1 MRKLQRNRRFSR
13 RSKKQWHA
21 SNHHPT
27 IKNYGNNINN
37 RYIAMVCAAI
47 SLSLK
52 NIKKLRYWNLAG
64 ALLFAFYSIISS
76 SWPVVILNV
85 FLSAVN
91 IYHLFF

>member
-1 MRKLQRNRRFSR
+1 
-13 RSKKQWHA
+13 
-21 SNHHPT
+21 
-27 IKNYGNNINN
+27 
-37 RYIAMVCAAI
+37 MVCAAI